1 MGDPMRV
8 GRLAPLP
15 SGLLAP
21 DSLEVESRRLR
32 AGDTWSQSFAV
43 TGYPREVGPGWLSP
57 LLGYPGPADVALH
70 VEPVPNDVAAS
81 QLRKQIARLESTRRI
96 DASKVKLA
104 DPEIEVA
111 ADDAKHLAA
120 GVARGEG
127 RLFKVGLYVT
137 VRAASPEALEAEV
150 RKVRSLASS
159 LLLDAR
165 PLTFRQVEGWFSTLP
180 LALDRV
186 SLRRTFDTGAL
197 ASCFPFDSAELNHE
211 GGILLG
217 RNASTGGLVFL
228 DRFALENHNQVV
240 LARSGAGK
248 SYFAKL
254 TVLRSL
260 YHGIEVLVIDPE
272 NEYERLAKAVGGSVV
287 RLGAASSRLNPLDL
301 SDPGRPESLMEQ
313 SLFIHT
319 LIQTLVGGVTNDEKA
334 CLDAAILRAYQEAGI
349 TADPKT
355 HSRPAPL
362 LAAVAAFLSEEP
374 DGAGLAR
381 RLRPAIFGSYRGLF
395 DSPTTVK
402 PEGHLVVMSLR
413 DIPEEMKPAATLLGL
428 DAVWKRVTRGE
439 RRPRIVV
446 VDEAW
451 WLLGSGLDHA
461 ARFMQRLAK
470 SARKNWCGLTTI
482 TQDVADV
489 LGSDLGQS
497 VISNAASHVL
507 MGQSPQAVE
516 SLAKAFNLSDGE
528 ISYLLSCDQGQGL
541 LSVGIERVPLQVEAS
556 PEERS
561 LVTSHP
567 AEVAE
572 LEEAR

>member
-1 MGDPMRV
+1 MKFARPARK
-8 GRLAPLP
+8 P

-21 DSLEVESRRLR
+21 DSLEIEPRRLR
-32 AGDTWSQSFAV
+32 VGDTWSQSFAV
-43 TGYPREVGPGWLSP
+43 TGYPREIRPGWLSP
-57 LLGYPGPADVALH
+57 LLGYPGRADVTLH
-70 VEPVPNDVAAS
+70 VEPVPNEVAAS
-81 QLRKQIARLESTRRI
+81 QLRRQLARLESTRRI
-96 DASKVKLA
+96 DATKSRLP
-104 DPEIEVA
+104 DPELEAA
-111 ADDAKHLAA
+111 ADDARDLAA

-127 RLFKVGLYVT
+127 RLMKVGLYIT
-137 VRAASPEALEAEV
+137 VRSGSTDALEEEV
-150 RKVRSLASS
+150 RKVRSLAAS

-165 PLTFRQVEGWFSTLP
+165 PLTFRQVEGWLAALP
-180 LALDRV
+180 LGLDPV
-186 SLRRTFDTGAL
+186 GLRRTLDTGAL
-197 ASCFPFDSAELNHE
+197 AACFPFDSAELNHE

-254 TVLRSL
+254 TILRSL
-260 YHGIEVLVIDPE
+260 YHGIEVLVVDPE
-272 NEYERLAKAVGGSVV
+272 NEYERLATAVGGTVV

-301 SDPGRPESLMEQ
+301 SDPGRPEALVEQ
-313 SLFIHT
+313 SLFVHT
-319 LIQTLVGGVTNDEKA
+319 LIQTLVGDVTGEEKA
-334 CLDAAILRAYQEAGI
+334 CLDAAILRAYEQRGV
-349 TADPKT
+349 TADPRT

-362 LAAVAAFLSEEP
+362 LREIAAILS
-374 DGAGLAR
+374 DTRGGSALAL
-381 RLRPAIFGSYRGLF
+381 RLQPFVTGSHKGLF
-395 DSPTTVK
+395 DSPTTVR

-413 DIPEEMKPAATLLGL
+413 DLPEEMKPAGTLLAL

-461 ARFMQRLAK
+461 ARFLHRLAK

-489 LGSDLGQS
+489 LSSDLGQS
-497 VISNAASHVL
+497 VITNAASHVL

-516 SLAKAFNLSDGE
+516 LLAKAFNLSNGE
-528 ISYLLSCDQGQGL
+528 IAYLLSCDRGQGL
-541 LSVGIERVPLQVEAS
+541 LSVGTERVPLRVEAS
-556 PEERS
+556 PEEANLAES
-561 LVTSHP
+561 SP
-567 AEVAE
+567 AALAGMEDE
-572 LEEAR
+572 R